1 MPQQRRA
8 MADRTRT
15 SRQGRQVQRGVRGG
29 RVRKSRSGDRSTI
42 AAPRPASLTAEST
55 VSRTR
60 GAMQGLT
67 PSRPQIAEPAPADD
81 GQQLADDGQQLAD
94 DGHQSADDSID
105 SDDGEYEDNDGQ
117 SEVSEEEENGEN
129 GEDDED
135 VLEPGADDE
144 DLSADWGAQRPVE
157 NEFLS
162 SQPSIIT
169 ITPGHTQTSGGRV
182 SYQERRTPAPIRVS
196 QNRTPAFLPRL
207 PAALNPLATPVLTQT
222 QSDPTMREFDNGSGQ
237 RTSTRR
243 NVAVGLERSILVKAR
258 DLMWDW
264 TIFVNPFP
272 DPITL
277 TEVVPRCW
285 KDARSELGFP
295 NFADAALPSTEQVR
309 YP

>member
-15 SRQGRQVQRGVRGG
+15 SRQGRQVQREVRGG
-29 RVRKSRSGDRSTI
+29 RVRKSRSGDGSSI
-42 AAPRPASLTAEST
+42 AAPRRASLTVRST

-67 PSRPQIAEPAPADD
+67 PSRPQIAEPALADN

-94 DGHQSADDSID
+94 DEHQSADDSMD

-117 SEVSEEEENGEN
+117 SEVSEEE
-129 GEDDED
+129 EDDED

-258 DLMWDW
+258 
-264 TIFVNPFP
+264 
-272 DPITL
+272 
-277 TEVVPRCW
+277 
-285 KDARSELGFP
+285 
-295 NFADAALPSTEQVR
+295 
-309 YP
+309 